1 MKKFFAILL
10 VSLLT
15 SCISGMN
22 AVEIIQILNLKE
34 PNNET
39 PEEISKFL
47 KTKKYAFD
55 ESVLLIDS
63 LNHLQESSEYLFAQN
78 DKGVAA
84 IQLRIFDSTG
94 SYCTSFSTCHGD
106 FHHKKAVSEIPI
118 RKNSQQEY
126 INNSLSLQKELILF
140 DLNFAQK
147 QSFSTIAK
155 NYKYTIVVYY
165 TIWTNHFSE
174 KVLKELSKFKK
185 KHPNEVY
192 LILAN
197 SAMDKTSKN

>member
-1 MKKFFAILL
+1 MVL
-10 VSLLT
+10 LLT

-34 PNNET
+34 ANNET
-39 PEEISKFL
+39 AEEISKFL
-47 KTKKYAFD
+47 KKKKYAFD

-63 LNHLQESSEYLFAQN
+63 LNHLQESSEYLFAQY

-84 IQLRIFDSTG
+84 LQLRIFDSTG
-94 SYCTSFSTCHGD
+94 SYYTSFSTCHGD

-126 INNSLSLQKELILF
+126 INNSLSLQKELVLF
-140 DLNFAQK
+140 DLNFAEK
-147 QSFSTIAK
+147 FSIATFAK

-174 KVLKELSKFKK
+174 KVLKQVSKFKK
-185 KHPNEVY
+185 KHPKEVY
-192 LILAN
+192 VIFAN
-197 SAMDKTSKN
+197 